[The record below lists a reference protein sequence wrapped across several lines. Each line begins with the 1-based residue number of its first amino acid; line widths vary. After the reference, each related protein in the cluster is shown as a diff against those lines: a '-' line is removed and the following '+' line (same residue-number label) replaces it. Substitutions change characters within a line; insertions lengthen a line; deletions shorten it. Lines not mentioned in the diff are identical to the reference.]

1 MADGDGTEPIEDDE
15 QLYRRV
21 PVNPQYFN
29 PDVDLYPT
37 PLAFRPRNEDT
48 TGLSLSR
55 AKYKT
60 MQEVAANPRGRP
72 YYVAVLIAGE
82 LRARGIRVEP
92 NPVPG
97 DPGHAELPDLRYDNR
112 STDQAEEWQVALATD
127 LCEMHGPFVP
137 EDA

>member
-1 MADGDGTEPIEDDE
+1 MADHDGTEPIEDDE
-15 QLYRRV
+15 RLFRRV
-21 PVNPQYFN
+21 PVNPRYFD
-29 PDVDLYPT
+29 PAVDPRPT
-37 PLAFRPRNEDT
+37 PLAFRPRNEDA

-60 MQEVAANPRGRP
+60 MEEVAANPRGSS

-112 STDQAEEWQVALATD
+112 STDQAEEWQVSLATE
-127 LCEMHGPFVP
+127 LSEMRGPFP
-137 EDA
+137 PQ